1 MSTDAIMAYIAECG
15 HIGRLEFQI
24 SIQCAPVLKGI
35 KASNMV
41 NVARGSLK
49 AVKEA
54 LAGTEITAVTLA
66 AGDRK
71 EVLFLYRFPM
81 LEALLA
87 DQEVRGFLKA
97 RGYERFDLA
106 SVLMGLKRKYTAY
119 LCGEGE
125 FPHELGVLLDY
136 PVDDVED
143 FIRCGG
149 ENCLFTGYWKVYHNP
164 ARAKAAFRRYDR
176 AREAAMRQIVEGC
189 PLREVAIRKENYHE

>member
-41 NVARGSLK
+41 NVAKGSHK

-71 EVLFLYRFPM
+71 EVLFLYRYPM
-81 LEALLA
+81 LQALLE
-87 DQEVRGFLKA
+87 DQEVQGFLKE
-97 RGYERFDLA
+97 RGYEQFDMA
-106 SVLMGLKRKYTAY
+106 SVLMGLKRRYTAY
-119 LCGEGE
+119 LCREGD
-125 FPHELGVLLDY
+125 FPHELGVLLEY
-136 PVDDVED
+136 PVADVKD

-164 ARAKAAFRRYDR
+164 ARARAVFSRYDR

-189 PLREVAIRKENYHE
+189 HLREVAVRKENGI